1 MKRVLIITYYW
12 PPSAGSGVQRW
23 VKFTKYL
30 PEFGWQPV
38 IFTPE
43 NPDFGLLDPSLEKE
57 VSPSTEVLKFPIWE
71 PYQLFRHFKGKNL
84 KDTSVILERKDPSLL
99 DRLAVWMRGN
109 LLIPDPRIFW
119 VRPSVKFLAD
129 ICEQNNFSAI
139 ITTGPPHSMHL
150 IGRGLKRKTG
160 LPWLA
165 DFRDPWSSWEFLD
178 TLNLTSIARRYH
190 QKLERTVFREADAL
204 CTISPTFKA
213 EMETLS
219 GKNVQLLTNGFDPD
233 DLPKN
238 FAPVSPAKKVLE
250 IVYSGVIDS
259 IRDPVPF
266 LMGMKKIYGQD
277 RGKIRL
283 TLVGKVNQYVMKLIR
298 EDPWL
303 NAHVYLPG
311 YVSHKEVFEFYERAH
326 ALLLILTDTKNAKG
340 NIPGKLFEYMAT
352 GRPIIALGDPQGDAA
367 QIIYQA
373 GAGEVFR
380 HDDEAGLIR
389 GLSEIAESSS
399 EKGSNEY
406 IQAYSRKNLTRDLV
420 NLLEKAIEG

>member
-23 VKFTKYL
+23 LKFSKYL

-43 NPDFGLLDPSLEKE
+43 NPDFGMLDASLEKE
-57 VSPSTEVLKFPIWE
+57 VPPSTEVLKFPIWE

-84 KDTSVILERKDPSLL
+84 KDTSVILEREAPSLL

-129 ICEQNNFSAI
+129 ICEQNDFSAI

-165 DFRDPWSSWEFLD
+165 DFRDPWTEWEFLD
-178 TLNLTSIARRYH
+178 SLKLTALARKQHR
-190 QKLERTVFREADAL
+190 KLEAAVFREADDL
-204 CTISPTFKA
+204 LTISPTFKS
-213 EMETLS
+213 EMEKLS
-219 GKNVQLLTNGFDPD
+219 GKNVQLLTNGFDPE
-233 DLPKN
+233 DLPKD
-238 FAPVSPAKKVLE
+238 FAAVSPVQGVVE

-259 IRDPVPF
+259 IRDPVPV
-266 LMGMKKIYGQD
+266 LRAMKQVF
-277 RGKIRL
+277 GKSQGKVRL
-283 TLVGKVNQYVMKLIR
+283 TFVGKVSQSVKNLV
-298 EDPWL
+298 EADNWL
-303 NAHVYLPG
+303 GDHVYLPG
-311 YVSHKEVFEFYERAH
+311 YVSHQEVFGFYEQAH
-326 ALLLILTDTKNAKG
+326 VLLLILTHTKNAKG

-352 GRPIIALGDPQGDAA
+352 GRKILALGDPEGDAA
-367 QIIYQA
+367 QIIYKA
-373 GAGEVFR
+373 GAGEVYR
-380 HDDEAGLIR
+380 HDDEAGLLHF
-389 GLSEIAESSS
+389 LSDIPEIIS
-399 EKGSNEY
+399 EKGKNGN
-406 IQAYSRKNLTRDLV
+406 ILAYSRKHLTQNLVD
-420 NLLEKAIEG
+420 LLERFEKR